1 MDPLESRRKAQGAEG
16 MTGKKSEAMVIDP
29 SRACLEQMNNSFKI
43 PGIHLQHG
51 VVLRKPR
58 GPVVWENGIY
68 YNQIKVKK
76 RVALLLF

>member
-1 MDPLESRRKAQGAEG
+1 MDPSESRRKVQGAEG

>member
-1 MDPLESRRKAQGAEG
+1 

>member
-1 MDPLESRRKAQGAEG
+1 MTLYLCVDPLESRRKVQGAEG

-43 PGIHLQHG
+43 PGIHLRHG

-58 GPVVWENGIY
+58 GLVVWENGIY
-68 YNQIKVKK
+68 
-76 RVALLLF
+76 